1 MDQPADPQTSLLI
14 ELRGDRPG
22 ALEAALKPFA
32 RHGVSLTHIESRPRR
47 AETFDF
53 YVDCVGASGDT
64 AMKAIISE
72 LRDIA
77 VAVVVLD
84 HKNVAWFPRH
94 AGELDHIANNTLEAG
109 DALHADHPGFADRA
123 YRTRRAV
130 VDRLARDYRHGGE
143 FPVVRYTA
151 SENATWHVVYERLA
165 TLRRRYACVEYRR
178 ALVDLERHCAFGS
191 ERVPQGR
198 DVSAFLES
206 RSGFRLRPVA
216 GLLSAR
222 DFLAGLAFRV
232 FFSTQYIRHGSRP
245 FYTPEPDIC
254 HELIGHAPMFADA
267 AFAELS
273 QEIGLASLGATDE
286 DIERLSRCYWHS
298 VEFGL
303 LLEGGELKAYGA
315 GLLSSFGELEHAC
328 ATTSDATF
336 VAWDPAIAALQEYP
350 VTEYQ
355 PVYFVAESLQDA
367 KIRMRGFCESL
378 PRPFYA
384 RYHPATESVWVD
396 RAVRRE

>member
-53 YVDCVGASGDT
+53 YVDCVGESGDT
-64 AMKAIISE
+64 AMKAIVSE

-336 VAWDPAIAALQEYP
+336 VAWDPAVAALQEYP

>member
-53 YVDCVGASGDT
+53 YVDCVGESGGA
-64 AMKAIISE
+64 AMKAIVSE
-72 LRDIA
+72 LHDIA

-84 HKNVAWFPRH
+84 HKEVVWFPRH

-109 DALHADHPGFADRA
+109 DALHADHPGFADHA
-123 YRTRRAV
+123 YRARRAV

-143 FPVVRYTA
+143 FPVVGYTE
-151 SENATWHVVYERLA
+151 SENATWRVVYERLS
-165 TLRRRYACVEYRR
+165 TLRRRYACAEYRR
-178 ALVDLERHCAFGS
+178 ALADLERHCAFGS

-206 RSGFRLRPVA
+206 RTGFRLRPVA

-298 VEFGL
+298 VEFGVV
-303 LLEGGELKAYGA
+303 LEGGEIKAYGA

-336 VAWDPAIAALQEYP
+336 VAWDPAVAALQAYP

>member
-1 MDQPADPQTSLLI
+1 MSTGESSDRWTEIRDTGTSSQARTARARVLPPPVEAHTLVGLLFQIDSVNQPPDPQTSLLI

-22 ALEAALKPFA
+22 ALEEALKPFA

-53 YVDCVGASGDT
+53 YVDCVGESGDP
-64 AMKAIISE
+64 AMRAIIAE

-77 VAVVVLD
+77 VAVVVLGHRD
-84 HKNVAWFPRH
+84 VAWFPRH
-94 AGELDHIANNTLEAG
+94 AAELDRIANNTLEAG
-109 DALHADHPGFADRA
+109 DALQA
-123 YRTRRAV
+123 
-130 VDRLARDYRHGGE
+130 
-143 FPVVRYTA
+143 
-151 SENATWHVVYERLA
+151 
-165 TLRRRYACVEYRR
+165 
-178 ALVDLERHCAFGS
+178 
-191 ERVPQGR
+191 
-198 DVSAFLES
+198 
-206 RSGFRLRPVA
+206 
-216 GLLSAR
+216 
-222 DFLAGLAFRV
+222 
-232 FFSTQYIRHGSRP
+232 
-245 FYTPEPDIC
+245 
-254 HELIGHAPMFADA
+254 IGHAPMFADA

-303 LLEGGELKAYGA
+303 LREGGEMKAYGA

-328 ATTSDATF
+328 AGTSDAAF
-336 VAWDPAIAALQEYP
+336 VEWDPPVAALRAYP

-367 KIRMRGFCESL
+367 KIRMRGFCEAL

-384 RYHPATESVWVD
+384 RFHPATDSVWVD
-396 RAVRRE
+396 RAVRRHAG

>member
-53 YVDCVGASGDT
+53 YVDCVGESGHA

-94 AGELDHIANNTLEAG
+94 ASELDHIANNTLEAG

-123 YRTRRAV
+123 YRARRAV

-143 FPVVRYTA
+143 FPVVRYTE

-206 RSGFRLRPVA
+206 RTGFRLRPVA

-245 FYTPEPDIC
+245 FYTPEPDVC

-303 LLEGGELKAYGA
+303 VLEGGELKAYGA

-328 ATTSDATF
+328 ATTSEATF
-336 VAWDPAIAALQEYP
+336 VAWDPAVAALQAYP
-350 VTEYQ
+350 VTQYQ